1 MIKFIGNAN
10 LLECLNVK
18 VEFILIL
25 IKQSFYRQIII
36 TTILEMLFQVKFDY
50 LKEKNRDRA
59 VNCNASTQ
67 TVIDNFLKNLSDDT
81 VARIP
86 KFKHI

>member
-1 MIKFIGNAN
+1 M
-10 LLECLNVK
+10 
-18 VEFILIL
+18 
-25 IKQSFYRQIII
+25 I

-50 LKEKNRDRA
+50 LKKKNRDRA
-59 VNCNASTQ
+59 VNYNASTQ

-81 VARIP
+81 VARLP